1 MICVMDTK
9 VKEYIGN
16 LGALD
21 FQFGNPID
29 SSIYFVD
36 ELKDYITDTS
46 ISPYII
52 IALDKA
58 KLFEA
63 DAVYFRFFDDGR
75 PPMPQLYVYDN
86 ITKNESTDYYAQKH
100 KEIWSSCEIA
110 SFLVIDKTSV
120 RIFDSRKPVIIEND
134 KISSAP
140 IKELDLSEINNIA
153 KEFKAHSFDN
163 GSFWENKEIKNHFLN
178 SQIASER
185 LMKGLK
191 EIRTILRKNSQ
202 LSDKIIDQLLIVC
215 ILIKYLEETGID
227 IDDNK
232 NLAQTFFQSKT
243 GYARLEDIISHNK
256 LVCLL
261 SALAEHFNGGIFS
274 IDDVY
279 VKELNDKDISALAHF
294 FEADYKNNLF
304 GWKEYS
310 FEHIPVELISNFYE
324 EFIPKTTTEKEKTN
338 ERSKEE
344 TGAVYTP
351 SFLVNLLIDECLPL
365 DKNDLNE
372 NIKLLDPACG
382 SGIFLVSAYKRLVQ
396 RWRVKNKLA
405 NPTVGQLKE
414 ILTNSIFGVDVNP
427 KSINLSVFSLQLA
440 VCSMLTPRQIWTEF
454 QFNDLRKNQNIVQKD
469 FFEYLVDK
477 DVKHDFDLVIGNPP
491 FKRNILDR
499 KSYEYYE
506 NFLEKNKYPVK
517 FKNPQKEFAYLFLE
531 KSMHFLS
538 EGQGKLCLIL
548 PSGQLLYSEDSVHIR
563 ESLFSTYNVSQI
575 IDFTFL
581 RRILFQATVATLAIF
596 VDNNPSTE
604 KPVWHITAKRTKQS
618 KEHYYFEFDH
628 YDFYKVPKDLVTDKI
643 NVWKCNLLGGLR
655 IFDIISKFNKINFTL
670 KDFTRSKNIHSYNS
684 VKKSDVFA
692 ESKPEIACNSLFP
705 REIIP
710 VQNNTYWGIKK
721 NITKGVFPTEI
732 AINDYKEK
740 DTFDGIGFRGSAED
754 IEQLKNYIKN
764 YSEWICFYIAAI
776 SGRQGIRSPYVI
788 YLSNMEKFPFVENL
802 KDYISCSD
810 KIIIEDIV
818 EYTLDEFGNGEKA
831 QINILKA
838 DENTLKEFSQ
848 IYSDALNVFYRSG
861 NKRYALTSIREGDAY
876 FVCEIEHTDKDV
888 SQISITAT
896 DEKLDD
902 LLFNWN
908 TSESK
913 KISKIIRS
921 YGDGIIR
928 IIKPK
933 QLRFWLKSKALR
945 DADDTFEDILNN

>member
-21 FQFGNPID
+21 FQFGNQID

-279 VKELNDKDISALAHF
+279 V
-294 FEADYKNNLF
+294 
-304 GWKEYS
+304 
-310 FEHIPVELISNFYE
+310 
-324 EFIPKTTTEKEKTN
+324 
-338 ERSKEE
+338 
-344 TGAVYTP
+344 
-351 SFLVNLLIDECLPL
+351 
-365 DKNDLNE
+365 
-372 NIKLLDPACG
+372 
-382 SGIFLVSAYKRLVQ
+382 GI
-396 RWRVKNKLA
+396 KNK
-405 NPTVGQLKE
+405 
-414 ILTNSIFGVDVNP
+414 
-427 KSINLSVFSLQLA
+427 
-440 VCSMLTPRQIWTEF
+440 
-454 QFNDLRKNQNIVQKD
+454 
-469 FFEYLVDK
+469 
-477 DVKHDFDLVIGNPP
+477 
-491 FKRNILDR
+491 
-499 KSYEYYE
+499 
-506 NFLEKNKYPVK
+506 
-517 FKNPQKEFAYLFLE
+517 
-531 KSMHFLS
+531 
-538 EGQGKLCLIL
+538 
-548 PSGQLLYSEDSVHIR
+548 
-563 ESLFSTYNVSQI
+563 
-575 IDFTFL
+575 
-581 RRILFQATVATLAIF
+581 
-596 VDNNPSTE
+596 
-604 KPVWHITAKRTKQS
+604 
-618 KEHYYFEFDH
+618 
-628 YDFYKVPKDLVTDKI
+628 
-643 NVWKCNLLGGLR
+643 
-655 IFDIISKFNKINFTL
+655 
-670 KDFTRSKNIHSYNS
+670 
-684 VKKSDVFA
+684 
-692 ESKPEIACNSLFP
+692 
-705 REIIP
+705 
-710 VQNNTYWGIKK
+710 
-721 NITKGVFPTEI
+721 
-732 AINDYKEK
+732 
-740 DTFDGIGFRGSAED
+740 
-754 IEQLKNYIKN
+754 
-764 YSEWICFYIAAI
+764 
-776 SGRQGIRSPYVI
+776 
-788 YLSNMEKFPFVENL
+788 
-802 KDYISCSD
+802 
-810 KIIIEDIV
+810 
-818 EYTLDEFGNGEKA
+818 
-831 QINILKA
+831 
-838 DENTLKEFSQ
+838 
-848 IYSDALNVFYRSG
+848 
-861 NKRYALTSIREGDAY
+861 
-876 FVCEIEHTDKDV
+876 
-888 SQISITAT
+888 
-896 DEKLDD
+896 
-902 LLFNWN
+902 
-908 TSESK
+908 
-913 KISKIIRS
+913 
-921 YGDGIIR
+921 
-928 IIKPK
+928 
-933 QLRFWLKSKALR
+933 
-945 DADDTFEDILNN
+945 